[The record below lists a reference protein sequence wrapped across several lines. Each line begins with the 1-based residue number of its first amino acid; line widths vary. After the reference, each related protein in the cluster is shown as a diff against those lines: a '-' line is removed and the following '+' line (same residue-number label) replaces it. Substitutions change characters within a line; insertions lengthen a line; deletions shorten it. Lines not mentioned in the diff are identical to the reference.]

1 MDLAI
6 PGDKMRRHR
15 TEIMA
20 MKQYLTPGVALLVII
35 VLVSVVGCDEERK
48 DDVIVIG
55 GEQCPPPADLMPSPV
70 EDDDTESKCDW
81 EACEHSR
88 LPECDPYPWPMCDH
102 YVVIDGK
109 MWTVCSTGYC
119 MTYEC
124 SVCYAETSDFCG
136 RSDWRLPTIEEL
148 RSLYDP
154 ANPTSLRWCVDAI
167 SSKVYIRDPFCLMES
182 GVWSSSHGGY
192 YEFNFWDG
200 SVNKWG
206 DHPPPDVALFVR
218 P

>member
-1 MDLAI
+1 MNGRATVKRGHGI
-6 PGDKMRRHR
+6 
-15 TEIMA
+15 A
-20 MKQYLTPGVALLVII
+20 CWLVILI
-35 VLVSVVGCDEERK
+35 ALFFAFGCAEEKRSEPL
-48 DDVIVIG
+48 VIG
-55 GEQCPPPADLMPSPV
+55 GEQCPPPADFMPSPV
-70 EDDDTESKCDW
+70 DDDVAESACDW
-81 EACEHSR
+81 EACKHSR
-88 LPECDPYPWPMCDH
+88 IPECDPDPYPVCDH